1 MGKLIS
7 IHSFRGGTG
16 KSNIAANMS
25 TFIASLDNRI
35 GVIDTDI
42 QSPGIH
48 TLFKFGLNGEQKG
61 LNNYLREE
69 CLIGDI
75 IYDVTKNIGIS
86 KGLVHL
92 IPSSMSTNEIARL
105 LADGYDAT
113 RLNKGLQDLMRELKL
128 DYLFVDSHPG
138 INEETLLS
146 ISLSDILCVVMRP
159 DSQDYQGTAVIV
171 EVAKRLN
178 VPKICIIVNKVLT
191 VMNTEEIKKNVEDTY
206 EVEVIGL
213 LPLSEDVAYTGSSD
227 VFIIKNPEDLFTNA
241 IKEITLK
248 LISIIKTKEN

>member
-25 TFIASLDNRI
+25 AFIASLDNRI

-86 KGLVHL
+86 KGLVQL

-178 VPKICIIVNKVLT
+178 VPKICIIVNKVLAI
-191 VMNTEEIKKNVEDTY
+191 MNIEEIKKNVEDTY
-206 EVEVIGL
+206 GVEVLGL
-213 LPLSEDVAYTGSSD
+213 LPLSEDVAYAGSSD
-227 VFIIKNPEDLFTNA
+227 VFIIKNPEDLFTRVL
-241 IKEITLK
+241 KEITLK
-248 LISIIKTKEN
+248 LTSI